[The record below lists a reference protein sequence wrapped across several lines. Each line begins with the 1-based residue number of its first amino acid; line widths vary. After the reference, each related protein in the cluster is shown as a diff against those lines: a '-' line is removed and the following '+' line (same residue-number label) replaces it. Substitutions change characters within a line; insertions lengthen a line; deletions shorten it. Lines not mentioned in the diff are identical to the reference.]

1 LTALI
6 ALENEAGA
14 VILPGLQSTLRAL
27 FETPLAGV
35 PTQVSKVPSAAD
47 FFRDVKLSPI
57 TL

>member
-35 PTQVSKVPSAAD
+35 PTQVSKVPSAAGQLETC
-47 FFRDVKLSPI
+47 FG
-57 TL
+57 T